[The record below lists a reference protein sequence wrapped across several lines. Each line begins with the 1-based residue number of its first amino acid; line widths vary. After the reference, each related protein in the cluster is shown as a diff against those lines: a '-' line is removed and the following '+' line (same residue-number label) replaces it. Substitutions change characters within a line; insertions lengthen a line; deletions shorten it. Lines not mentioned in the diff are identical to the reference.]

1 MKAVVGVIL
10 FGAFLFGCKQ
20 ARRKE
25 PGSGIDYS
33 VFGNTLLKGFQEAD
47 WKTLRGKYSSGEGQ
61 GPWSYQSGVKNGEFL
76 CVFYQADLDTE
87 ELTKLVFYRNAPVDP
102 LYPETDALVER
113 LKREIP
119 DLAKLAEVIDLH
131 DLVEFHQSKER
142 GPEFSSGPSTRGF

>member
-1 MKAVVGVIL
+1 MKVVVWLVL
-10 FGAFLFGCKQ
+10 FSAFLVCCEQQSIEK
-20 ARRKE
+20 
-25 PGSGIDYS
+25 PGSGIDFE
-33 VFGNTLLKGFQEAD
+33 VFGNALLRDFRENA
-47 WKTLRGKYSSGEGQ
+47 WTTLRGKYASGEGK

-76 CVFYQADLDTE
+76 CVFYQANLDTE
-87 ELTKLVFYRNAPVDP
+87 ELTKLVFHRNAPVDP

-119 DLAKLAEVIDLH
+119 NLAKLAKVIDVY